1 MEVVSTSNL
10 VSLEKKRTCNFQ
22 TMAMNSFVMP
32 YDLMRGWIGK
42 YAYMQTRNVKK
53 CPKKHLYI
61 KQQIKTDQQ

>member
-1 MEVVSTSNL
+1 
-10 VSLEKKRTCNFQ
+10 
-22 TMAMNSFVMP
+22 MAMNSFVMP